1 MSTDSKY
8 LYGPVPSR
16 RLGRSLGIDLV
27 PFKTCTYDCIYCQL
41 GRTTH
46 RTMDRRAYFPV
57 HEILT
62 ELEQVLD
69 AGKEPDYIGIAG
81 SGEPTLNS
89 GIGVLI
95 KEIKRRTAI
104 PVAVLTNGSLLW
116 MPTVR
121 TALMPADLVLPSLD
135 AGDPRLF
142 QRINRPCGGIAF
154 DSLVN
159 GLIQFTHQFP
169 GRVWLEIL
177 LLGGLTDTPAAVSRI
192 AEVVSR
198 IRPARVQL
206 NTVCRPAAENFA
218 RSLSIEQMQELKAFF
233 AGPVDII
240 SETAAEQLPLVASC
254 PAGDREIQAML
265 GRRPCTAEDV
275 AAGLRMHM
283 NEALKK
289 LERLVAAGMAHM
301 LMENKKTF
309 YAAGESSGPTAK
321 GGEPP
326 NLEQYK

>member
-1 MSTDSKY
+1 MSANCKY

-62 ELEQVLD
+62 ELAEVLN
-69 AGKEPDYIGIAG
+69 AGETPDYIGIAG

-89 GIGVLI
+89 EIGVLI
-95 KEIKRRTAI
+95 KELKRRTAI
-104 PVAVLTNGSLLW
+104 PVAVLTNGALLW
-116 MPTVR
+116 MPAVR
-121 TALMPADLVLPSLD
+121 TALMPADLVVPSLD

-142 QRINRPCGGIAF
+142 QRINRPCGGITY
-154 DSLVN
+154 DRMIN
-159 GLIQFTHQFP
+159 GLIQFTHQFQ

-177 LLGGLTDTPAAVSRI
+177 LLAGLTDTPAVVARI

-198 IRPARVQL
+198 MRPARVQL
-206 NTVCRPAAENFA
+206 NTVCRPPAENCA
-218 RSLSIEQMQELKAFF
+218 RSLSIDQMQALKGFF

-240 SETAAEQLPLVASC
+240 GETAVEQSPRAAFYT
-254 PAGDREIQAML
+254 AGEREILAML
-265 GRRPCTAEDV
+265 GRRPCTVEDV
-275 AAGLRMHM
+275 AAGLRMHV

-289 LERLVAAGMAHM
+289 LEGLVAAGRAHV
-301 LMENKKTF
+301 LTENKKTF
-309 YAAGESSGPTAK
+309 YAR
-321 GGEPP
+321 
-326 NLEQYK
+326 YK